1 MKYALQSNQRLE
13 ATPKASGNC
22 LCCGTEVLAVCG
34 TKKVWHWRHKAKLNC
49 DHWWENETQ
58 WHRDWKNHF
67 PEEWQEVV
75 HFAEDGEKHIADVK
89 TNKGMVIEFQHSAI
103 DRLEVESRCDFYKHM
118 IWIVDVSKNKRLR
131 EALPPFS
138 DTWANEQFEYSRN
151 RDDNWGSLKV
161 PVFFDLGIDN
171 WLVGQVPQRGADN
184 GFYKTHYLKKNYL
197 IRAILRSGI
206 YTTSKM
212 KPPKE
217 NKNEYGYVT
226 SPVALYDFLKL
237 DSY

>member
-1 MKYALQSNQRLE
+1 
-13 ATPKASGNC
+13 
-22 LCCGTEVLAVCG
+22 VLAVCG

-58 WHRDWKNHF
+58 WHRDWKNLF

-103 DRLEVESRCDFYKHM
+103 HRPEVESRCDFYKHM
-118 IWIVDVSKNKRLR
+118 IWIVDASKNKRLR

-138 DTWANEQFEYSRN
+138 DIWESDNYNDQFDYSRN
-151 RDDNWGSLKV
+151 RDDTWGSLKV
-161 PVFFDLGIDN
+161 PVFFDLGINN
-171 WLVGQVPQRGADN
+171 WLVGQVPQREADN
-184 GFYKTHYLKKNYL
+184 GFYKTHYLKKDYL
-197 IRAILRSGI
+197 IRAVSGSGK
-206 YTTSKM
+206 YTTCTM

-217 NKNEYGYVT
+217 INHGYGYVRW
-226 SPVALYDFLKL
+226 SAPLYDFLKL
-237 DSY
+237 GID

>member
-13 ATPKASGNC
+13 VTPKASGNC

-103 DRLEVESRCDFYKHM
+103 SAEEKLARENFYQNM
-118 IWIVDVSKNKRLR
+118 IWVIDGRRLKRDFSR
-131 EALPPFS
+131 FDKACTDWRVWPHSCITALQFS
-138 DTWANEQFEYSRN
+138 EFVLPKDWLMRSVPLVF
-151 RDDNWGSLKV
+151 DWGMDSGGGQGQ
-161 PVFFDLGIDN
+161 PVLSN
-171 WLVGQVPQRGADN
+171 N
-184 GFYKTHYLKKNYL
+184 L
-197 IRAILRSGI
+197 ICVLPS
-206 YTTSKM
+206 
-212 KPPKE
+212 
-217 NKNEYGYVT
+217 KNEY
-226 SPVALYDFLKL
+226 SPARCFPIQRKQFIRMVIEKQNLQIPEHQNIT
-237 DSY
+237 